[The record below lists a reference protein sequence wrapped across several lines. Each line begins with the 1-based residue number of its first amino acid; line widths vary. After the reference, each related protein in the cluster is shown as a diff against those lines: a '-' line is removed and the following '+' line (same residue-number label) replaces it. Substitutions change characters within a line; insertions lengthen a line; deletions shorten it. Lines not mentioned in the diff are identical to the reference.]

1 MDIAII
7 LIFVMVFLISAI
19 VLTKPRGLPP
29 GPLSF
34 PVVGCISILRQ
45 FSCKRPH
52 IVLYEAAKKYGNIMS
67 FKMGREKIVVLSGY
81 DTIHEAL
88 VKQSDVF
95 SDRPFHLPEV
105 WRLIKDGG
113 GNYSQLSISQ
123 SRISSQ
129 TTDISK

>member
-1 MDIAII
+1 
-7 LIFVMVFLISAI
+7 
-19 VLTKPRGLPP
+19 
-29 GPLSF
+29 
-34 PVVGCISILRQ
+34 
-45 FSCKRPH
+45 
-52 IVLYEAAKKYGNIMS
+52 MS
-67 FKMGREKIVVLSGY
+67 FKMGRERIVVLSGY